1 MFESK
6 ARIKTVNFLQH
17 IESRQQKS
25 SNRIVDGYQETE
37 KELIYK
43 FTKEARDLINHKEW
57 ALALENLLVN
67 MNEIDFVI
75 DKVAIDLAKE
85 ALEACGM
92 DYREW
97 TFIENLANEK

>member
-1 MFESK
+1 
-6 ARIKTVNFLQH
+6 
-17 IESRQQKS
+17 
-25 SNRIVDGYQETE
+25 
-37 KELIYK
+37 
-43 FTKEARDLINHKEW
+43 
-57 ALALENLLVN
+57 LLVN
-67 MNEIDFVI
+67 INEIDFVI